1 MINPRKTAYEWHG
14 GQSSELYAFA
24 SSGIITNHDLLR
36 GEIFHLRPD
45 HTEGPWTKQN
55 IEYLDSY
62 VAVLAELKTNAPWA
76 EPDSPLEVFIK
87 QYLVTALWS
96 SIDYENEAPM
106 DDKYDLEDIHFDTLL
121 QMRADCVDFYA
132 INREAIDNNLGPE
145 QAGHDFWL
153 TRNGHGAGFWDGDWP
168 KDVSDQLD
176 INSKNYGT
184 YDLYIGDD
192 NLIHG
197 E

>member
-1 MINPRKTAYEWHG
+1 MINPRKTAFDWHKG
-14 GQSSELYAFA
+14 MHSHLYTF
-24 SSGIITNHDLLR
+24 SDSGYIKSYT
-36 GEIFHLRPD
+36 HLRDEILNIKPEN
-45 HTEGPWTKQN
+45 TEGPWVEESVK
-55 IEYLDSY
+55 YLDSY
-62 VAVLAELKTNAPWA
+62 VTALAELKTNAPWA
-76 EPDSPLEVFIK
+76 YPDSPLEVFIK

-96 SIDYENEAPM
+96 SSDYENEAPM
-106 DDKYDLEDIHFDTLL
+106 DKNYGLEDIHIDTLL

-132 INREAIDNNLGPE
+132 INREATDNNLGPK

-153 TRNGHGAGFWDGDWP
+153 TRNGHGSGFWDSAWP
-168 KDVSDQLD
+168 EDVSDQLD
-176 INSKNYGT
+176 KNSKNYGT